1 MQMRT
6 LIVVALLW
14 AAGSATAQAALFDDN
29 EARRAILDLRAK
41 VASNEE
47 QTRARLAELTT
58 ANQQLAEQIQQMRRT
73 LVEMNNQLEALRRDM
88 AQLRG
93 TDEQLTR
100 DVAEIQR
107 RQSDIA
113 QGVDERI
120 RRFEPQTVSVDG
132 KQFAADPEEKRLYD
146 DAIATLRG
154 GDFSTA
160 ATSLQNFVR
169 RYPNSGYID
178 SARFWLGN
186 ALYGKRDYK
195 EAVTTFRAF
204 ASHAPDHPRAPEAL
218 LALANSQ
225 LEMKDTRGARA
236 TLNELLKA
244 YPQSEAAQ
252 AGKERLAALK

>member
-1 MQMRT
+1 MRT
-6 LIVVALLW
+6 LLVLAALW
-14 AAGSATAQAALFDDN
+14 AAGAASAQAALFDDN

-47 QTRARLAELTT
+47 QTRARIAELTT
-58 ANQQLAEQIQQMRRT
+58 ANQQLTEQVQQLRRT
-73 LVEMNNQLEALRRDM
+73 LVEMNNQLEGLRRDV

-93 TDEQLTR
+93 TDEQVTR
-100 DVAEIQR
+100 DVADLQR
-107 RQSDIA
+107 RQADIA
-113 QGVDERI
+113 QGVDARI

-132 KQFAADPEEKRLYD
+132 KEFVADAEEKRLYD

-154 GDFSTA
+154 GDFAAA
-160 ATSLQNFVR
+160 ATSLQGFVR
-169 RYPNSGYID
+169 RFPGSGYID

-195 EAVTTFRAF
+195 EAVAVFRAF
-204 ASHAPDHPRAPEAL
+204 ANAAPSHPRAPEAL

-225 LEMKDTRGARA
+225 LEMKDTRGARN

-244 YPQSEAAQ
+244 YPESEAAQ
-252 AGKERLAALK
+252 AGKDRLAALK

>member
-1 MQMRT
+1 MRRF
-6 LIVVALLW
+6 IIVALLCV
-14 AAGSATAQAALFDDN
+14 AGPATAQAALFDDN

-47 QTRARLAELTT
+47 QTRARMAELTT
-58 ANQQLAEQIQQMRRT
+58 ANQQLSEQVLQLRRS
-73 LVEMNNQLEALRRDM
+73 LVEMNNQIEALRRDL

-100 DVAEIQR
+100 DVAELQR
-107 RQSDIA
+107 RQADIA
-113 QGVDERI
+113 QGVDARI

-132 KQFAADPEEKRLYD
+132 KEFVADAEEKRLYD

-154 GDFSTA
+154 GDFTA
-160 ATSLQNFVR
+160 AATLLQGFVR
-169 RYPNSGYID
+169 RFPTSGYID

-195 EAVTTFRAF
+195 EAVATFRAF
-204 ASHAPDHPRAPEAL
+204 TTAAPSHPRAPEAL

-225 LEMKDTRGARA
+225 LEMKDTRGARS

-244 YPQSEAAQ
+244 YPESEAAQ
-252 AGKERLAALK
+252 AGKDRLAALK

>member
-1 MQMRT
+1 MLRKV
-6 LIVVALLW
+6 IVVAARM
-14 AAGSATAQAALFDDN
+14 AAGTASSQAALFDDN

-47 QTRARLAELTT
+47 QTRARLAELAT
-58 ANQQLAEQIQQMRRT
+58 ANQQLTEQVQQLRRT
-73 LVEMNNQLEALRRDM
+73 LVEMNNQLEGLRRDL

-100 DVAEIQR
+100 DVAELQR
-107 RQSDIA
+107 RQADMA
-113 QGVDERI
+113 QGVDARI
-120 RRFEPQTVSVDG
+120 RRFEPQSVTVDG
-132 KQFAADPEEKRLYD
+132 KEFVADPEEKRLYD

-154 GDFSTA
+154 GDFAAASTA
-160 ATSLQNFVR
+160 LSNFVR
-169 RYPNSGYID
+169 RYPNSGFID

-195 EAVTTFRAF
+195 EAVATFRAF
-204 ASHAPDHPRAPEAL
+204 ANAAPSHPRAPEAL

-225 LEMKDTRGARA
+225 LEMKDTRGART
-236 TLNELLKA
+236 TLNELLKN
-244 YPQSEAAQ
+244 YPDSEAAA

>member
-1 MQMRT
+1 MRRF
-6 LIVVALLW
+6 LIVALLCV
-14 AAGSATAQAALFDDN
+14 AGSATAQAALFDDN

-41 VASNEE
+41 LASNEE
-47 QTRARLAELTT
+47 QTRARLAELAT
-58 ANQQLAEQIQQMRRT
+58 ANQQLSEQVLQLRRS
-73 LVEMNNQLEALRRDM
+73 LVEMNNQIEALRRDL

-100 DVAEIQR
+100 DVAELQR

-113 QGVDERI
+113 QGVDERM

-132 KQFAADPEEKRLYD
+132 KEFTADPEEKRLYD

-154 GDFSTA
+154 GDFATA

-169 RYPNSGYID
+169 RYPGSGYAD
-178 SARFWLGN
+178 SARFWLAN

-195 EAVTTFRAF
+195 EAITTFRAF
-204 ASHAPDHPRAPEAL
+204 ATSAPDHPRAPEAL

-225 LEMKDTRGARA
+225 IEIKDTRGARA

>member
-1 MQMRT
+1 MRT
-6 LIVVALLW
+6 FLVLAALW
-14 AAGSATAQAALFDDN
+14 AAGAASAQAALFDDN

-47 QTRARLAELTT
+47 QTRARIAELTT
-58 ANQQLAEQIQQMRRT
+58 ANQQLAEQVQQLRRT
-73 LVEMNNQLEALRRDM
+73 LVEMNNQLEGLRRDL

-100 DVAEIQR
+100 DVAEVQR

-113 QGVDERI
+113 QGMDARF
-120 RRFEPQTVSVDG
+120 RRFEPQTVSIDG
-132 KQFAADPEEKRLYD
+132 KEFVADPEEKRLYD

-154 GDFSTA
+154 GDFAAA
-160 ATSLQNFVR
+160 ATALQAFVR
-169 RYPNSGYID
+169 RYPGSGYVD

-195 EAVTTFRAF
+195 EAVATFRAF
-204 ASHAPDHPRAPEAL
+204 TSGAPGHPRAPEAL

-244 YPQSEAAQ
+244 YPDSEAAQ